1 MLHGFPLISCSIR
14 FFVVVDDVVERSH
27 LQLRTDHIEVKLIW
41 ILIQRFLSESS
52 KSVLFLVVVTG
63 K

>member
-1 MLHGFPLISCSIR
+1 MLVAAVPEGW
-14 FFVVVDDVVERSH
+14 RSH
-27 LQLRTDHIEVKLIW
+27 LQLRADHLKVKLIW
-41 ILIQRFLSESS
+41 VLVQRFLSESS

>member
-14 FFVVVDDVVERSH
+14 FFVVVVERSH